1 MAFDSLPGMKITISQ
16 HPQSFIVGD
25 YFAVFGSGSD
35 IPEVYEWSSVK
46 SYTEAPDGYTITLV
60 NGNTYKLT
68 KNCFTDSTQLILF
81 RSIVEGQLSRCPNT
95 IKKVYRRII
104 PPKYNY
110 RNIDISENVFS
121 ATGTYSERD
130 INSGSLAKVY
140 SRFAWLI
147 WLSAL
152 VATVLGLLFSMT
164 TYDDVKEN
172 LLFYICIVVFYGIGV
187 AVVTY
192 LICCMRA
199 RYRYANYVRSDAST
213 TENIVFIVANDGF
226 AATEECVYSGK
237 DLIPWSMAR
246 SYFETKHSVVIELKD
261 KSICRIPRK
270 LFDKKVW
277 DEMVIFIASNLVH
290 D

>member
-16 HPQSFIVGD
+16 QPQSFIIGD

-35 IPEVYEWSSVK
+35 VPEVYEWSSVK
-46 SYTEAPDGYTITLV
+46 SYIEAPDSFTITLI
-60 NGNTYKLT
+60 NGNVYRLT

-81 RSIVEGQLSRCPNT
+81 RSIVEGQLSTCPVSL
-95 IKKVYRRII
+95 KKVYRRIV

-110 RNIDISENVFS
+110 RNMGISGNVFS
-121 ATGTYSERD
+121 ATGTYTERD

-152 VATVLGLLFSMT
+152 VATGLGLLFSLT
-164 TYDDVKEN
+164 TYDDASEN
-172 LLFYICIVVFYGIGV
+172 LLFYICLAVFYGVVV

-192 LICCMRA
+192 LICCVRA

-213 TENIVFIVANDGF
+213 TENIVFIVAAEGF

-237 DLIPWSMAR
+237 DLIPWSMAQ
-246 SYFETKHSVVIELKD
+246 SYFETKHSLVITLKD
-261 KSICRIPRK
+261 KSICRIPRR

-277 DEMVIFIASNLVH
+277 EEMVIFIANNLVH